1 MFSAVEDVWK
11 PFARDGRLYYFFGP
25 GGMDSLRSNIQAS
38 PRRLFILPESHTVSI
53 DRSELERLLADR
65 PAGSRS
71 AMQAVRESYGDI
83 GLMRERGLSWAEIS
97 DLLATLGIT
106 TRDSQPISPVTLRSA
121 FFLVGNEGRG
131 DQAGDPA
138 RPAAA
143 TPAETLAAVH
153 EAALSAGTK
162 EEMEGEEEAGAG
174 MAGSPD
180 NQDVNQDDP
189 PPEAPAAEPA
199 TAAAS
204 AAEPIATDLPEAIPP
219 ADDEAPAATDPD
231 DMVEEAPA
239 AEAPAP
245 AERPEVQRHEAAV
258 DSPVPEASDG
268 TQVAADQEPPPHH
281 EAPKPASPAPNLLAP
296 ALDPAAESVA
306 IPVADDPVL
315 DPVTGDSP
323 SAGPLAEEAPAADNA
338 GRSSES
344 TPKPEPASAAV
355 AQSTRSLASPDK
367 MSHDKPTN
375 VHWKGDRM
383 LGTIFVLND
392 RGGVGKTLL
401 SHHLMATA
409 MLEGLQLKV
418 VEYEVNE
425 RLARLFGPD
434 VVEHRRITQ
443 DFMNMMGSAD
453 GFYEFWDLIGPE
465 LQRGGRLF
473 DFGGNISQWFFNWA
487 EVSGFDYYVGD
498 GERLTFMVPVTVDL
512 ASLSTGMTTL
522 ERVATIAPK
531 AKRVLVENGFSGP
544 FSQLEDSQYAR
555 RKAEMVE
562 REGLQVISMPPCTAP
577 AWARLTGHRLDQV
590 ATMTR
595 EDLVKLGMTPPVAS
609 RSLIIIHEW
618 LRNMRQAL
626 SPYLHDAFRQTPA
639 ATKGR

>member
-1 MFSAVEDVWK
+1 MFSAVDVVWK
-11 PFARDGRLYYFFGP
+11 PFARDGRLYYFFGHR
-25 GGMDSLRSNIQAS
+25 GMDSLRSNIQAR

-65 PAGSRS
+65 PAGNRS
-71 AMQAVRESYGDI
+71 AMQAVRESYADI

-97 DLLATLGIT
+97 DLLAKLGVT
-106 TRDSQPISPVTLRSA
+106 ARDNQPISPVTLRSA

-131 DQAGDPA
+131 DAAGDHA
-138 RPAAA
+138 PAAA
-143 TPAETLAAVH
+143 LPAEMLAAVH
-153 EAALSAGTK
+153 EAALSAGLKDEVDGTD
-162 EEMEGEEEAGAG
+162 EDGAG
-174 MAGSPD
+174 GSGTEPKVESTLTGTEPRAETTED
-180 NQDVNQDDP
+180 ADEDAADAAVADEPLMETPASDDGS
-189 PPEAPAAEPA
+189 ELAPKAVETADEPA
-199 TAAAS
+199 SSGPDLLASTAAATEDRPTE
-204 AAEPIATDLPEAIPP
+204 AAVGDDTEAQ
-219 ADDEAPAATDPD
+219 
-231 DMVEEAPA
+231 EEAP
-239 AEAPAP
+239 
-245 AERPEVQRHEAAV
+245 
-258 DSPVPEASDG
+258 
-268 TQVAADQEPPPHH
+268 
-281 EAPKPASPAPNLLAP
+281 
-296 ALDPAAESVA
+296 
-306 IPVADDPVL
+306 
-315 DPVTGDSP
+315 
-323 SAGPLAEEAPAADNA
+323 
-338 GRSSES
+338 
-344 TPKPEPASAAV
+344 PEPAMTKPAAQPVSHQTSAAV
-355 AQSTRSLASPDK
+355 ARGTGSPVFPPMPPTMTQDDSTNAY
-367 MSHDKPTN
+367 
-375 VHWKGDRM
+375 WKGDRM

-443 DFMNMMGSAD
+443 DFMNMMGSGD

-465 LQRGGRLF
+465 LQRGGRLY

-487 EVSGFDYYVGD
+487 EVSGFDYYVGE

-562 REGLQVISMPPCTAP
+562 REGLQVISMSPCTAP

-639 ATKGR
+639 TAKAR

>member
-1 MFSAVEDVWK
+1 M
-11 PFARDGRLYYFFGP
+11 
-25 GGMDSLRSNIQAS
+25 RSNIQAL
-38 PRRLFILPESHTVSI
+38 PRRHFILPESHTVSI

-65 PAGSRS
+65 PAGNRS
-71 AMQAVRESYGDI
+71 AMQAVRESYADI

-97 DLLATLGIT
+97 DLLAKLGVT
-106 TRDSQPISPVTLRSA
+106 ARDNQPISPVTLRSA

-131 DQAGDPA
+131 ETTDDHAGGSVM
-138 RPAAA
+138 
-143 TPAETLAAVH
+143 PAETLAAVH
-153 EAALSAGTK
+153 EAALSAGLNDA
-162 EEMEGEEEAGAG
+162 EEDEAADSDTEAADEAPVSASEPEPVVEAAEEAVQDAAADAVAVEEPVTEEPEP
-174 MAGSPD
+174 AGSEPD
-180 NQDVNQDDP
+180 V
-189 PPEAPAAEPA
+189 
-199 TAAAS
+199 AAS
-204 AAEPIATDLPEAIPP
+204 APQADETESEPDPEPAPP
-219 ADDEAPAATDPD
+219 APD
-231 DMVEEAPA
+231 
-239 AEAPAP
+239 
-245 AERPEVQRHEAAV
+245 
-258 DSPVPEASDG
+258 
-268 TQVAADQEPPPHH
+268 
-281 EAPKPASPAPNLLAP
+281 LLAP
-296 ALDPAAESVA
+296 A
-306 IPVADDPVL
+306 IPVADEEPAEDSGPDDSVSQDVSSDPKISR
-315 DPVTGDSP
+315 PEP
-323 SAGPLAEEAPAADNA
+323 QPAANQTPAAAARDTGSPA
-338 GRSSES
+338 SPPVPPTTTQDES
-344 TPKPEPASAAV
+344 TNAY
-355 AQSTRSLASPDK
+355 
-367 MSHDKPTN
+367 
-375 VHWKGDRM
+375 WKGDRM

-443 DFMNMMGSAD
+443 DFMNMMGSGD

-465 LQRGGRLF
+465 LQRGGRLY

-562 REGLQVISMPPCTAP
+562 REGLQVISMQPCTAP

-639 ATKGR
+639 TAKAR

>member
-1 MFSAVEDVWK
+1 M
-11 PFARDGRLYYFFGP
+11 
-25 GGMDSLRSNIQAS
+25 
-38 PRRLFILPESHTVSI
+38 SI

-65 PAGSRS
+65 PAGNRS
-71 AMQAVRESYGDI
+71 AMQAVRESYADI

-97 DLLATLGIT
+97 DLLAKLGVT
-106 TRDSQPISPVTLRSA
+106 ARDNQPISPVTLRSA

-131 DQAGDPA
+131 EAADDHAGGSVM
-138 RPAAA
+138 
-143 TPAETLAAVH
+143 PAETLAAVH
-153 EAALSAGTK
+153 EAALSAGLSDDA
-162 EEMEGEEEAGAG
+162 EEEVKADSDA
-174 MAGSPD
+174 
-180 NQDVNQDDP
+180 
-189 PPEAPAAEPA
+189 EA
-199 TAAAS
+199 
-204 AAEPIATDLPEAIPP
+204 
-219 ADDEAPAATDPD
+219 ADK
-231 DMVEEAPA
+231 
-239 AEAPAP
+239 APAP
-245 AERPEVQRHEAAV
+245 EPEPPAEDAVQDAAV
-258 DSPVPEASDG
+258 DDVAEDETETEEPESAAPEPD
-268 TQVAADQEPPPHH
+268 VAESAPQADETEP
-281 EAPKPASPAPNLLAP
+281 EPASPAPDLLAP
-296 ALDPAAESVA
+296 ATTVADEGPAEEDGADDSVA
-306 IPVADDPVL
+306 QDV
-315 DPVTGDSP
+315 
-323 SAGPLAEEAPAADNA
+323 
-338 GRSSES
+338 SSETKIS
-344 TPKPEPASAAV
+344 KPEPQPASHQTPAAAV
-355 AQSTRSLASPDK
+355 RDTGSPASPPAP
-367 MSHDKPTN
+367 PTTTQDESTN
-375 VHWKGDRM
+375 AYWKGDRM

-443 DFMNMMGSAD
+443 DFMNMMGSGD

-465 LQRGGRLF
+465 LQRGGRLY

-562 REGLQVISMPPCTAP
+562 REGLQVISMQPCTAP

-639 ATKGR
+639 TAKAR

>member
-1 MFSAVEDVWK
+1 M
-11 PFARDGRLYYFFGP
+11 
-25 GGMDSLRSNIQAS
+25 
-38 PRRLFILPESHTVSI
+38 SI
-53 DRSELERLLADR
+53 DRTELERLLADR
-65 PAGSRS
+65 PTGSRS
-71 AMQAVRESYGDI
+71 AMQAVRESYTDI

-97 DLLATLGIT
+97 DVLAKLGVT
-106 TRDSQPISPVTLRSA
+106 ARANQPISAVTLRSA

-131 DQAGDPA
+131 DSLGDGES
-138 RPAAA
+138 A

-153 EAALSAGTK
+153 RAALDAGR
-162 EEMEGEEEAGAG
+162 
-174 MAGSPD
+174 
-180 NQDVNQDDP
+180 
-189 PPEAPAAEPA
+189 PAAETTLDGA
-199 TAAAS
+199 DETANELLFDEPPVAS
-204 AAEPIATDLPEAIPP
+204 RDDAPE
-219 ADDEAPAATDPD
+219 
-231 DMVEEAPA
+231 
-239 AEAPAP
+239 
-245 AERPEVQRHEAAV
+245 
-258 DSPVPEASDG
+258 PEASP
-268 TQVAADQEPPPHH
+268 VE
-281 EAPKPASPAPNLLAP
+281 N
-296 ALDPAAESVA
+296 ALPSVDESTLSDIDA
-306 IPVADDPVL
+306 TI
-315 DPVTGDSP
+315 
-323 SAGPLAEEAPAADNA
+323 
-338 GRSSES
+338 ES
-344 TPKPEPASAAV
+344 TPPELDTVDPA
-355 AQSTRSLASPDK
+355 LADSDTETPTLPATPLVESQGARTL
-367 MSHDKPTN
+367 MSHDETTN
-375 VHWKGDRM
+375 VFWKGDRM

-425 RLARLFGPD
+425 RLARLFGPEM
-434 VVEHRRITQ
+434 VEHRRITQ
-443 DFMNMMGSAD
+443 DFMNMMGSGD

-465 LQRGGRLF
+465 LQRGGRLY

-512 ASLSTGMTTL
+512 ASLSTGMATL

-562 REGLQVISMPPCTAP
+562 REGLHVISMNPCSAP

-609 RSLIIIHEW
+609 RSLIVIHEW
-618 LRNMRQAL
+618 LRTMRQAL
-626 SPYLHDAFRQTPA
+626 SPYLHDALRQTGGVA
-639 ATKGR
+639 AKTGR

>member
-1 MFSAVEDVWK
+1 
-11 PFARDGRLYYFFGP
+11 
-25 GGMDSLRSNIQAS
+25 MDSLRSNIQAL
-38 PRRLFILPESHTVSI
+38 PRRHFILPESHTVSI

-65 PAGSRS
+65 PAGNRS
-71 AMQAVRESYGDI
+71 AMQAVRESYADI
-83 GLMRERGLSWAEIS
+83 GLMRERSLSWAEIS
-97 DLLATLGIT
+97 DLLAKLGVT
-106 TRDSQPISPVTLRSA
+106 ARDNQPISPVTLRSA

-131 DQAGDPA
+131 EASGDHG
-138 RPAAA
+138 AAA
-143 TPAETLAAVH
+143 LPAETLAAVH
-153 EAALSAGTK
+153 EAALSAGMK
-162 EEMEGEEEAGAG
+162 EEAEDADE
-174 MAGSPD
+174 GSPYED
-180 NQDVNQDDP
+180 GPPKDGEKDDGSDSVV
-189 PPEAPAAEPA
+189 EPV
-199 TAAAS
+199 T
-204 AAEPIATDLPEAIPP
+204 
-219 ADDEAPAATDPD
+219 
-231 DMVEEAPA
+231 
-239 AEAPAP
+239 
-245 AERPEVQRHEAAV
+245 EAA
-258 DSPVPEASDG
+258 DSNVELLTETTGLDGELDGQDAQANAIAEEPLTQEPVPEEG
-268 TQVAADQEPPPHH
+268 EP
-281 EAPKPASPAPNLLAP
+281 APKAVEEPSQPASPALDLLAP
-296 ALDPAAESVA
+296 ATAVAEDRPAE
-306 IPVADDPVL
+306 DE
-315 DPVTGDSP
+315 TGTGED
-323 SAGPLAEEAPAADNA
+323 E
-338 GRSSES
+338 
-344 TPKPEPASAAV
+344 TPPEPTMTKPEPQPASHRTSAAV
-355 AQSTRSLASPDK
+355 AQGTGSPVFPPMPATMTQDDSTNAY
-367 MSHDKPTN
+367 
-375 VHWKGDRM
+375 WKGDRM

-443 DFMNMMGSAD
+443 DFMNMMGSGD

-465 LQRGGRLF
+465 LQRGGRLY

-512 ASLSTGMTTL
+512 ASLSTGMSTL

-562 REGLQVISMPPCTAP
+562 REGLQVISMQPCTAP

-618 LRNMRQAL
+618 LRNMRQSL

-639 ATKGR
+639 TAKAR

>member
-1 MFSAVEDVWK
+1 M
-11 PFARDGRLYYFFGP
+11 
-25 GGMDSLRSNIQAS
+25 
-38 PRRLFILPESHTVSI
+38 SI

-65 PAGSRS
+65 PAGNRS
-71 AMQAVRESYGDI
+71 AMQAVRESYADI

-97 DLLATLGIT
+97 DLLAKLGVT
-106 TRDSQPISPVTLRSA
+106 ARDNQPISPVTLRSA

-131 DQAGDPA
+131 EAAGDHS
-138 RPAAA
+138 AAA
-143 TPAETLAAVH
+143 ALPAETLAAVH
-153 EAALSAGTK
+153 QAALSAGQK
-162 EEMEGEEEAGAG
+162 DEADEDE
-174 MAGSPD
+174 SPD
-180 NQDVNQDDP
+180 SGAVAAVVATVGDTEPPAEAAGDAGDDAVD
-189 PPEAPAAEPA
+189 EAAADAVPAAIADEP
-199 TAAAS
+199 TMEAS
-204 AAEPIATDLPEAIPP
+204 ASGGGSETVVPALDLLV
-219 ADDEAPAATDPD
+219 PD
-231 DMVEEAPA
+231 
-239 AEAPAP
+239 
-245 AERPEVQRHEAAV
+245 
-258 DSPVPEASDG
+258 
-268 TQVAADQEPPPHH
+268 
-281 EAPKPASPAPNLLAP
+281 LLAP
-296 ALDPAAESVA
+296 ATMAAE
-306 IPVADDPVL
+306 D
-315 DPVTGDSP
+315 G
-323 SAGPLAEEAPAADNA
+323 SAESGAGEAPEAQQTSPQPAM
-338 GRSSES
+338 
-344 TPKPEPASAAV
+344 TEPAVPPASHQTSTAV
-355 AQSTRSLASPDK
+355 ARGTGSPVSQPMPPTMTQDDSTNAY
-367 MSHDKPTN
+367 
-375 VHWKGDRM
+375 WKGDRM

-443 DFMNMMGSAD
+443 DFMNMMGSGD

-465 LQRGGRLF
+465 LQRGGRLY

-562 REGLQVISMPPCTAP
+562 REGLQVISMSPCTAP

-626 SPYLHDAFRQTPA
+626 SPYLHDAFRQTQTA
-639 ATKGR
+639 AKAR

>member
-1 MFSAVEDVWK
+1 
-11 PFARDGRLYYFFGP
+11 
-25 GGMDSLRSNIQAS
+25 
-38 PRRLFILPESHTVSI
+38 
-53 DRSELERLLADR
+53 
-65 PAGSRS
+65 
-71 AMQAVRESYGDI
+71 MQAVRESYADI

-97 DLLATLGIT
+97 DLLAKLGVT
-106 TRDSQPISPVTLRSA
+106 ARDNQPISPVTLRSA

-131 DQAGDPA
+131 EAGDDHA
-138 RPAAA
+138 GA
-143 TPAETLAAVH
+143 TAMPAETLAAVH
-153 EAALSAGTK
+153 EAALSAGLTDDA
-162 EEMEGEEEAGAG
+162 EGGEAADSG
-174 MAGSPD
+174 
-180 NQDVNQDDP
+180 
-189 PPEAPAAEPA
+189 AEPV
-199 TAAAS
+199 
-204 AAEPIATDLPEAIPP
+204 
-219 ADDEAPAATDPD
+219 DEAPPAEP
-231 DMVEEAPA
+231 EPA
-239 AEAPAP
+239 AEA
-245 AERPEVQRHEAAV
+245 AEEAVQDDAADAVAEEEPVTEPEP
-258 DSPVPEASDG
+258 D
-268 TQVAADQEPPPHH
+268 VAAS
-281 EAPKPASPAPNLLAP
+281 APQADGGDPEPASPAPDLLAP
-296 ALDPAAESVA
+296 ATAVA
-306 IPVADDPVL
+306 
-315 DPVTGDSP
+315 GDVP
-323 SAGPLAEEAPAADNA
+323 AEESGADGGVA
-338 GRSSES
+338 QDVSSES
-344 TPKPEPASAAV
+344 TISKPEPQPASHQSPAAAV
-355 AQSTRSLASPDK
+355 RDTGSPASPPVP
-367 MSHDKPTN
+367 PTTTQDESTN
-375 VHWKGDRM
+375 AYWKGDRM

-443 DFMNMMGSAD
+443 DFMNMMGSGD

-465 LQRGGRLF
+465 LQRGGRLY

-562 REGLQVISMPPCTAP
+562 REGLQVISMQPCTAP

-639 ATKGR
+639 TAKAR

>member
-1 MFSAVEDVWK
+1 M
-11 PFARDGRLYYFFGP
+11 
-25 GGMDSLRSNIQAS
+25 
-38 PRRLFILPESHTVSI
+38 SI

-65 PAGSRS
+65 PAGNRS
-71 AMQAVRESYGDI
+71 AMQAVRESYADI

-97 DLLATLGIT
+97 DLLAKLGVT
-106 TRDSQPISPVTLRSA
+106 ARDNQPISPVTLRSA

-131 DQAGDPA
+131 EAADDHAGGTAMP
-138 RPAAA
+138 P
-143 TPAETLAAVH
+143 ETLAAVH
-153 EAALSAGTK
+153 EAALSAGLNDP
-162 EEMEGEEEAGAG
+162 EEEEDADSGAESVDR
-174 MAGSPD
+174 AP
-180 NQDVNQDDP
+180 V
-189 PPEAPAAEPA
+189 PEPEPAAQ
-199 TAAAS
+199 T
-204 AAEPIATDLPEAIPP
+204 
-219 ADDEAPAATDPD
+219 
-231 DMVEEAPA
+231 VEEAFQDA
-239 AEAPAP
+239 
-245 AERPEVQRHEAAV
+245 
-258 DSPVPEASDG
+258 
-268 TQVAADQEPPPHH
+268 AADAVTEDESAVEEPEPDPV
-281 EAPKPASPAPNLLAP
+281 APTLQTDESESDPASPAPKNLLAP
-296 ALDPAAESVA
+296 VMPDADD
-306 IPVADDPVL
+306 VADE
-315 DPVTGDSP
+315 
-323 SAGPLAEEAPAADNA
+323 GPAEESGADDSIPQGGA
-338 GRSSES
+338 SDRMAS
-344 TPKPEPASAAV
+344 KPEPQPASIQTPAAAV
-355 AQSTRSLASPDK
+355 RDTGSPASPPAP
-367 MSHDKPTN
+367 PTTTQDESTN
-375 VHWKGDRM
+375 AYWKGDRM

-443 DFMNMMGSAD
+443 DFMNMMGSGD

-465 LQRGGRLF
+465 LQRGGRLY

-512 ASLSTGMTTL
+512 ASLSTGMSTL

-562 REGLQVISMPPCTAP
+562 REGLQVISMQPCTAP

-639 ATKGR
+639 TAKAR

>member
-1 MFSAVEDVWK
+1 
-11 PFARDGRLYYFFGP
+11 
-25 GGMDSLRSNIQAS
+25 
-38 PRRLFILPESHTVSI
+38 
-53 DRSELERLLADR
+53 
-65 PAGSRS
+65 
-71 AMQAVRESYGDI
+71 MQAVRESYTDI

-97 DLLATLGIT
+97 DVLAKLGVT
-106 TRDSQPISPVTLRSA
+106 ARANQPISAVTLRSA

-131 DQAGDPA
+131 DSLGDGES
-138 RPAAA
+138 A

-153 EAALSAGTK
+153 RAALDAGR
-162 EEMEGEEEAGAG
+162 
-174 MAGSPD
+174 
-180 NQDVNQDDP
+180 
-189 PPEAPAAEPA
+189 PAAETTLDGA
-199 TAAAS
+199 DETANELLFDEPPVAS
-204 AAEPIATDLPEAIPP
+204 RDDAPE
-219 ADDEAPAATDPD
+219 
-231 DMVEEAPA
+231 
-239 AEAPAP
+239 
-245 AERPEVQRHEAAV
+245 
-258 DSPVPEASDG
+258 PEASP
-268 TQVAADQEPPPHH
+268 VE
-281 EAPKPASPAPNLLAP
+281 N
-296 ALDPAAESVA
+296 ALPSVDESTLSDIDA
-306 IPVADDPVL
+306 TI
-315 DPVTGDSP
+315 
-323 SAGPLAEEAPAADNA
+323 
-338 GRSSES
+338 ES
-344 TPKPEPASAAV
+344 TPPELDTVDPA
-355 AQSTRSLASPDK
+355 LADSDTETPTLPATPLVESQGARTL
-367 MSHDKPTN
+367 MSHDETTN
-375 VHWKGDRM
+375 VFWKGDRM

-425 RLARLFGPD
+425 RLARLFGPEM
-434 VVEHRRITQ
+434 VEHRRITQ
-443 DFMNMMGSAD
+443 DFMNMMGSGD

-465 LQRGGRLF
+465 LQRGGRLY

-512 ASLSTGMTTL
+512 ASLSTGMATL

-562 REGLQVISMPPCTAP
+562 REGLHVISMNPCSAP

-609 RSLIIIHEW
+609 RSLIVIHEW
-618 LRNMRQAL
+618 LRTMRQAL
-626 SPYLHDAFRQTPA
+626 SPYLHDALRQTGGVA
-639 ATKGR
+639 AKTGR

>member
-1 MFSAVEDVWK
+1 M
-11 PFARDGRLYYFFGP
+11 
-25 GGMDSLRSNIQAS
+25 
-38 PRRLFILPESHTVSI
+38 SI
-53 DRSELERLLADR
+53 DRTELERLLADR
-65 PAGSRS
+65 PAGNRS

-97 DLLATLGIT
+97 DLLAKLGVT
-106 TRDSQPISPVTLRSA
+106 ARDNQPISAVTLRSA

-131 DQAGDPA
+131 DSPA
-138 RPAAA
+138 EGETA
-143 TPAETLAAVH
+143 TPPETLAAVH
-153 EAALSAGTK
+153 RAALEARRPDVP
-162 EEMEGEEEAGAG
+162 EMDVGDVEDADATAVPDTVPPTDPITPDQPDADEDAGA
-174 MAGSPD
+174 APD
-180 NQDVNQDDP
+180 EAVTEPVAEAEAEAVGPDTAPEIAEVSTVPP
-189 PPEAPAAEPA
+189 PPEP
-199 TAAAS
+199 
-204 AAEPIATDLPEAIPP
+204 
-219 ADDEAPAATDPD
+219 
-231 DMVEEAPA
+231 
-239 AEAPAP
+239 
-245 AERPEVQRHEAAV
+245 
-258 DSPVPEASDG
+258 PVP
-268 TQVAADQEPPPHH
+268 PPP
-281 EAPKPASPAPNLLAP
+281 SPL
-296 ALDPAAESVA
+296 
-306 IPVADDPVL
+306 
-315 DPVTGDSP
+315 VTPP
-323 SAGPLAEEAPAADNA
+323 SASQP
-338 GRSSES
+338 
-344 TPKPEPASAAV
+344 T
-355 AQSTRSLASPDK
+355 SLL
-367 MSHDKPTN
+367 SHDETTN
-375 VHWKGDRM
+375 VFWKGDRM

-443 DFMNMMGSAD
+443 DFMNMMGSGD
-453 GFYEFWDLIGPE
+453 GFYEFWDMIGPE
-465 LQRGGRLF
+465 LQRGGRLY

-487 EVSGFDYYVGD
+487 EVSGFDYYVGE

-512 ASLSTGMTTL
+512 ASLSTGMATL
-522 ERVATIAPK
+522 ERVASIAPK

-562 REGLQVISMPPCTAP
+562 REGVHVISMNPCTAP

-618 LRNMRQAL
+618 LRGMRLAL
-626 SPYLHDAFRQTPA
+626 APYLHDAFRQTGGAPA
-639 ATKGR
+639 KAGAR

>member
-1 MFSAVEDVWK
+1 MAACTIFSATGEWI
-11 PFARDGRLYYFFGP
+11 PCNP
-25 GGMDSLRSNIQAS
+25 NIRAL
-38 PRRLFILPESHTVSI
+38 PRRRFILPESHTVSI

-65 PAGSRS
+65 PAGNRS
-71 AMQAVRESYGDI
+71 AMQAVRESYADI

-97 DLLATLGIT
+97 DLLAKLGVT
-106 TRDSQPISPVTLRSA
+106 ARDNQPISPVTLRSA

-131 DQAGDPA
+131 EAAGDHS
-138 RPAAA
+138 AAA
-143 TPAETLAAVH
+143 ALPAETLAAVH
-153 EAALSAGTK
+153 QAALSAGQK
-162 EEMEGEEEAGAG
+162 DEADEDE
-174 MAGSPD
+174 SPD
-180 NQDVNQDDP
+180 SGAVAAVVATVGDTEPPAEAAGDAGDDAVD
-189 PPEAPAAEPA
+189 EAAADAVPAAIADEP
-199 TAAAS
+199 TMEAS
-204 AAEPIATDLPEAIPP
+204 ASGGGSETVVPALDLLV
-219 ADDEAPAATDPD
+219 PD
-231 DMVEEAPA
+231 
-239 AEAPAP
+239 
-245 AERPEVQRHEAAV
+245 
-258 DSPVPEASDG
+258 
-268 TQVAADQEPPPHH
+268 
-281 EAPKPASPAPNLLAP
+281 LLAP
-296 ALDPAAESVA
+296 ATMAAE
-306 IPVADDPVL
+306 D
-315 DPVTGDSP
+315 G
-323 SAGPLAEEAPAADNA
+323 SAESGAGEAPEAQQTSPQPAM
-338 GRSSES
+338 
-344 TPKPEPASAAV
+344 TEPAVPPASHQTSTAV
-355 AQSTRSLASPDK
+355 ARGTGSPVSQPMPPTMTQDDSTNAY
-367 MSHDKPTN
+367 
-375 VHWKGDRM
+375 WKGDRM

-443 DFMNMMGSAD
+443 DFMNMMGSGD

-465 LQRGGRLF
+465 LQRGGRLY

-562 REGLQVISMPPCTAP
+562 REGLQVISMSPCTAP

-626 SPYLHDAFRQTPA
+626 SPYLHDAFRQTQTA
-639 ATKGR
+639 AKAR